1 MTDGLRIRPLAPD
14 EFDRVW
20 PIFREVI
27 AGGDTYPYPDDLTL
41 DQARAMWT
49 SPPAQCF
56 DAEAGDAVLG
66 CYRIA
71 PNMMGR
77 GDHVANGSYM
87 VASAARGRGIGAALC
102 EHSLAQA
109 RRSGFIA
116 MQFNMVVGTNDTA
129 VRLWQR
135 MGFAIV
141 GRIPAAFRH
150 ATLGPVDTYV
160 MHRML

>member
-1 MTDGLRIRPLAPD
+1 MTDTIRIRALAPD
-14 EFDRVW
+14 EFDSVW

-27 AGGDTYPYPDDLTL
+27 AGGDTYPYPEDLGF

-56 DAEAGDAVLG
+56 VAEAGDVVLG

-87 VASAARGRGIGAALC
+87 VASTARGRGIGAALC

-109 RRSGFIA
+109 RRSGFTA
-116 MQFNMVVGTNDTA
+116 MQFNMVVSTNDAA

-135 MGFAIV
+135 MGFETI
-141 GRIPAAFRH
+141 GRVPGAFRH
-150 ATLGPVDTYV
+150 ATLGMVDTCV
-160 MHRML
+160 MHREL

>member
-1 MTDGLRIRPLAPD
+1 MTDAFRIRPLAPE

-20 PIFREVI
+20 PMFREVI
-27 AGGDTYPYPDDLTL
+27 AGGDTYPYPDDLSPE
-41 DQARAMWT
+41 QARVMWT

-56 DAEAGDAVLG
+56 VAEGDEAVLG

-109 RRSGFIA
+109 RRSGFSA
-116 MQFNMVVGTNDTA
+116 MQFNMVVSTNEAA
-129 VRLWQR
+129 VRLWR
-135 MGFAIV
+135 HMGFEII
-141 GRIPAAFRH
+141 GRVPGAFRH
-150 ATLGPVDTYV
+150 ATLGMVDTYV
-160 MHRML
+160 MHREL

>member
-1 MTDGLRIRPLAPD
+1 MTDAFLIRPLEP
-14 EFDRVW
+14 EGFDKVW
-20 PIFREVI
+20 PIIREVV
-27 AGGDTYPYPDDLTL
+27 AGGDTYPYPDALTL
-41 DQARAMWT
+41 EQARAMWT

-56 DAEAGDAVLG
+56 VAEASDAVLG

-109 RRSGFIA
+109 RRSGFSA
-116 MQFNMVVGTNDTA
+116 MQFNMVVSTNEAA

-141 GRIPAAFRH
+141 ARIPGAFRH
-150 ATLGPVDTYV
+150 APLGPVDTYV
-160 MHRML
+160 MHREL

>member
-1 MTDGLRIRPLAPD
+1 MTDAFRIRPVAPD
-14 EFDRVW
+14 EFDSLW

-27 AGGDTYPYPDDLTL
+27 AGSETYPYPDDLTL

-56 DAEAGDAVLG
+56 VAESGGAVLG

-87 VASAARGRGIGAALC
+87 VASAARGRGVGAALC

-109 RRSGFIA
+109 RRSGFTA
-116 MQFNMVVGTNDTA
+116 MQFNMVVSTNEAA
-129 VRLWQR
+129 VRLWR
-135 MGFAIV
+135 HMGFEII
-141 GRIPAAFRH
+141 GRVPGAFRH
-150 ATLGPVDTYV
+150 ATLGMVDTYV
-160 MHRML
+160 MHREL